1 MKLWNQ
7 VNAFVARAAV
17 ELKREDGQTMVEY
30 GLIIALIA
38 VLLIGSLVAVEGGL
52 SSTFSTVTSNL

>member
-1 MKLWNQ
+1 MKLWNHF
-7 VNAFVARAAV
+7 NAVVARAAV
-17 ELKREDGQTMVEY
+17 AMKREEGQTMVEY

-52 SSTFSTVTSNL
+52 SSTFSAITSKL